1 MHVHDYVQT
10 ATLLPT
16 MLVETLKR
24 HHIPYLLNTTRDCTM
39 KFEHLIA
46 INDPLN
52 PLIDTLTR
60 EQLWRGLVLRAED
73 PKRFIPHL
81 DECTIGER
89 DAGTF
94 TRRQR
99 FGELVIDD
107 RVILSPLESVRFDVP
122 AQGEIAQSSLV
133 MAIEAPAE
141 GVLLVRF
148 TYDDGNGAATDE
160 MSKMYED
167 FKKSAYQEADI
178 DTIKILRQLASE
190 GKLDASYLN

>member
-1 MHVHDYVQT
+1 
-10 ATLLPT
+10 
-16 MLVETLKR
+16 
-24 HHIPYLLNTTRDCTM
+24 M
-39 KFEHLIA
+39 KFEHLIE

-52 PLIDTLTR
+52 PLIDTITR

-81 DECTIGER
+81 DECIIGER
-89 DAGTF
+89 ESGTF

-99 FGELVIDD
+99 FGDLWIDD
-107 RVILSPLESVRFDVP
+107 RVVLTPLQEVRYEVP
-122 AQGEIAQSSLV
+122 AQGDIAQSLLT
-133 MAIEAPAE
+133 MRIEAPGDAM
-141 GVLLVRF
+141 LLVRF
-148 TYDDGNGAATDE
+148 TYDDGNPSAGDE

-178 DTIKILRQLASE
+178 DTVKIVRQLAAE